1 MIGALRRL
9 RSIAPRSFSALSTAP
24 NPSSPPNPLGR
35 TKRSAQNGIPER
47 DAKFF
52 ANNEAWLYRR
62 FRKRR
67 RCSGTGAI
75 TSTPFRIGRAAW
87 LSHCAAGRAMSV
99 RSPCLKARIKL
110 RPAPRYKSADRPR
123 VHGGGSDRQA
133 SQITRHSFAS
143 AATGRPQ
150 LSHTAPPR
158 NVVSAQQSEHSP
170 KSLSTMWP
178 QATHRGGNNRCM
190 AV

>member
-9 RSIAPRSFSALSTAP
+9 GSIAPRSFSSLSTAP

-35 TKRSAQNGIPER
+35 TNRSAQNGIRDR
-47 DAKFF
+47 DANFF
-52 ANNEAWLYRR
+52 ANKEAWLYRR
-62 FRKRR
+62 FKKRR

-75 TSTPFRIGRAAW
+75 TSTPVRSGRTAW
-87 LSHCAAGRAMSV
+87 WSHCAAGNAMSV
-99 RSPCLKARIKL
+99 RSPCLKARTKL
-110 RPAPRYKSADRPR
+110 RPAPRYKIADRPR
-123 VHGGGSDRQA
+123 THGGGSDRQA
-133 SQITRHSFAS
+133 SHTTRHSEAS
-143 AATGRPQ
+143 VVTGRPQ

-158 NVVSAQQSEHSP
+158 NVVSAQHAEHRP